1 MDTILSARV
10 DDAVARQLTML
21 ARRLGT
27 SKKAIL
33 ERAIGELA
41 DKLELEEQTD
51 LLDHTHG
58 VWKRTEQPD
67 ETVAKARTAFARSMT
82 RHGK

>member
-21 ARRLGT
+21 ARRLST
-27 SKKAIL
+27 SKKAVL
-33 ERAIGELA
+33 ERAISELA
-41 DKLELEEQTD
+41 ERLELEEQTD

-58 VWKRTEQPD
+58 TWKRAESP
-67 ETVAKARTAFARSMT
+67 EGTVAKAREAFARSMT
-82 RHGK
+82 RHRK